1 MTENKENSGY
11 AAFAMY
17 NSLKLHFTSKSYDY
31 FKYHGKTNVS
41 SVTFLKNKSKY
52 QFYKLARKYNLDEL
66 RDFYIANFLEGDKW
80 VGEIANA
87 DGEEVYRKW
96 QKTQQ
101 SLTYTFENDIMYL
114 LSNGGSPDEMLE
126 VKPNSYP
133 VLMHLV
139 QLKQVS
145 LETLCILNDIM
156 KFFPMWDKK
165 IDDDIVWP
173 DFKMKCEK
181 YTPFLNYDK
190 VKFKAILKEKIKE
203 YAEA

>member
-1 MTENKENSGY
+1 MTENTGY

-41 SVTFLKNKSKY
+41 TVTFLKRKDKY
-52 QFYKLARKYNLDEL
+52 SFYKLSRKYSVEEL
-66 RDFYIANFLEGDKW
+66 RDFYVANFLEGDKW
-80 VGEIANA
+80 VGDMAK
-87 DGEEVYRKW
+87 DGEEVYKKW

-101 SLTYTFENDIMYL
+101 SLTYTFENDILYL
-114 LSNGGSPDEMLE
+114 LSSGSPDELLE

-133 VLMHLV
+133 TLMKFV
-139 QLKQVS
+139 QLKQIS
-145 LETLCILNDIM
+145 LETLVILNDMM

-165 IDDDIVWP
+165 IDDDIIWP
-173 DFKMKCEK
+173 DFKLKCEK

-203 YAEA
+203 YA

>member
-1 MTENKENSGY
+1 MNENTGY

-17 NSLKLHFTSKSYDY
+17 NSLKLHFTSTSYDY

-41 SVTFLKNKSKY
+41 AVTFLKRKDKY
-52 QFYKLARKYNLDEL
+52 SFYKLSRKYTVEEL
-66 RDFYIANFLEGDKW
+66 RDFYVSNFLEGDKW
-80 VGEIANA
+80 VGDMSK
-87 DGEEVYRKW
+87 DGEEVYKKW
-96 QKTQQ
+96 QKIQQ
-101 SLTYTFENDIMYL
+101 SLTYTFENDIIYL

-133 VLMHLV
+133 ILMKMV

-145 LETLCILNDIM
+145 LETLVILNDIM
-156 KFFPMWDKK
+156 NFFPMWNKK
-165 IDDDIVWP
+165 IDDDILWP

-190 VKFKAILKEKIKE
+190 VKFKEILIEKIKE
-203 YAEA
+203 YAET

>member
-1 MTENKENSGY
+1 MTENTGY

-41 SVTFLKNKSKY
+41 SVTFLKRKDKY
-52 QFYKLARKYNLDEL
+52 TFYKLSRKYSFDEL
-66 RDFYIANFLEGDKW
+66 RDFYVANFLEGDKW
-80 VGEIANA
+80 VGDMVKE
-87 DGEEVYRKW
+87 GEEVYKKW

-101 SLTYTFENDIMYL
+101 SLTYTFENDIIYL

-126 VKPNSYP
+126 VKPNGYP
-133 VLMHLV
+133 ILMRMT

-145 LETLCILNDIM
+145 LETLVILNDLL
-156 KFFPMWDKK
+156 KFFPMWNKK
-165 IDDDIVWP
+165 IDDDILWP

-190 VKFKAILKEKIKE
+190 VKFKEILKEKIKE
-203 YAEA
+203 YA

>member
-1 MTENKENSGY
+1 MTENSGY

-66 RDFYIANFLEGDKW
+66 RDFYVANFLEGDKW

-87 DGEEVYRKW
+87 DGEEVYKKW
-96 QKTQQ
+96 QKRIQ

-156 KFFPMWDKK
+156 NFFSMWDKK

>member
-1 MTENKENSGY
+1 MTENTGY

-41 SVTFLKNKSKY
+41 SVTFLKRKDKY
-52 QFYKLARKYNLDEL
+52 TFYKLSRKYSFDEL
-66 RDFYIANFLEGDKW
+66 RDFYVANFLEGDKW
-80 VGEIANA
+80 VGDMVKE
-87 DGEEVYRKW
+87 GEEVYKKW

-101 SLTYTFENDIMYL
+101 SLTYTFENDIIYL

-126 VKPNSYP
+126 VKPNGYP
-133 VLMHLV
+133 ILMRMT

-145 LETLCILNDIM
+145 LETLVILNDLLN
-156 KFFPMWDKK
+156 FFPMWEKK
-165 IDDDIVWP
+165 IDDDIIWP
-173 DFKMKCEK
+173 DFKLKCVK
-181 YTPFLNYDK
+181 YSPFLNYDK
-190 VKFKAILKEKIKE
+190 VKFKEILKEKIKE

>member
-1 MTENKENSGY
+1 MTENSGY

-114 LSNGGSPDEMLE
+114 LSNGGSPDEMLQ

-133 VLMHLV
+133 VLMKFV

-156 KFFPMWDKK
+156 KFFSMWDKK

-190 VKFKAILKEKIKE
+190 VKFKVILKEKIKE
-203 YAEA
+203 YA

>member
-1 MTENKENSGY
+1 MTENSGY

-66 RDFYIANFLEGDKW
+66 RDFYVANFLEGDKW

-87 DGEEVYRKW
+87 DGEEVYKKW

-156 KFFPMWDKK
+156 KFFPMWNKK

-203 YAEA
+203 YA

>member
-1 MTENKENSGY
+1 MTENTGY

-17 NSLKLHFTSKSYDY
+17 NSLKLHFTSSNYDY

-41 SVTFLKNKSKY
+41 AVTFLKRKDKY
-52 QFYKLARKYNLDEL
+52 TFYKLSRKYSLEEL
-66 RDFYIANFLEGDKW
+66 RNFYVANFLEGDKW
-80 VGEIANA
+80 VGEMNNA

-114 LSNGGSPDEMLE
+114 LANGGSPDEMLL
-126 VKPNSYP
+126 VKPNEYP
-133 VLMHLV
+133 LLMKMV

-145 LETLCILNDIM
+145 LETIVILNDILN
-156 KFFPMWDKK
+156 FFPMWDKK

-173 DFKMKCEK
+173 DFRMKCLK
-181 YTPFLNYDK
+181 YTPFY
-190 VKFKAILKEKIKE
+190 IMIRISLKK
-203 YAEA
+203 Y

>member
-1 MTENKENSGY
+1 MTENSGY

-66 RDFYIANFLEGDKW
+66 KDFYIANFLEGDKW

-87 DGEEVYRKW
+87 DGEEVYKKW

-203 YAEA
+203 YA

>member
-1 MTENKENSGY
+1 MTENSGY

-66 RDFYIANFLEGDKW
+66 KDFYIANFLEGDKW

-87 DGEEVYRKW
+87 DGEEVYKKW

-114 LSNGGSPDEMLE
+114 LSNGESPDEMLE

-203 YAEA
+203 YA

>member
-1 MTENKENSGY
+1 MTENTGY

-41 SVTFLKNKSKY
+41 SVTFLKRKDKY
-52 QFYKLARKYNLDEL
+52 NFYKLSRKYSLDEL
-66 RDFYIANFLEGDKW
+66 RDFYVANFLEGDKW
-80 VGEIANA
+80 VGDMLK
-87 DGEEVYRKW
+87 DGEEVYKKW

-114 LSNGGSPDEMLE
+114 LSNGASPDEMLE
-126 VKPNSYP
+126 VKPNGYP
-133 VLMHLV
+133 ILMRMT

-145 LETLCILNDIM
+145 LETLVILNDIM
-156 KFFPMWDKK
+156 NFFPMWNKK
-165 IDDDIVWP
+165 IDDDILWP
-173 DFKMKCEK
+173 DFKIKCEK
-181 YTPFLNYDK
+181 YSPFLNYDK
-190 VKFKAILKEKIKE
+190 VKFKEILKEKIKE

>member
-1 MTENKENSGY
+1 MNENTGY

-17 NSLKLHFTSKSYDY
+17 NSLKLHFTSTSYNY

-41 SVTFLKNKSKY
+41 AVTFLKRKDKY
-52 QFYKLARKYNLDEL
+52 SFYKLSRKYTVEEL
-66 RDFYIANFLEGDKW
+66 RDFYVANFLEGDKW
-80 VGEIANA
+80 VGDMTK
-87 DGEEVYRKW
+87 DGEEVYKKW
-96 QKTQQ
+96 QKIQQ
-101 SLTYTFENDIMYL
+101 SLTYTFENDIIYL

-133 VLMHLV
+133 ILMKMV

-145 LETLCILNDIM
+145 LETLVILNDIM
-156 KFFPMWDKK
+156 NFFPMWNKK
-165 IDDDIVWP
+165 IDDDILWP

-190 VKFKAILKEKIKE
+190 KKFKEILKEKVKE
-203 YAEA
+203 YA